1 MTYKNLPKYI
11 YSLALA
17 LTLLTAFGI
26 ANTTQAQNRDW
37 DRNQDQDRW
46 EDRREQRERQ
56 RRDRDYE
63 PNGGYRDNG
72 NYGGYGNNGGRYG
85 GFYTRDEEKGFK
97 DGLRRGQ
104 EDAQSRRIPDPNN
117 SSHYR
122 KGNSDYRNGFRQ
134 GYKRSYFQHAPSRNR
149 W

>member
-1 MTYKNLPKYI
+1 MTYKKLPKYI

-17 LTLLTAFGI
+17 LTLFTAFGI
-26 ANTTQAQNRDW
+26 ANTTHAQSRD
-37 DRNQDQDRW
+37 RDQDRW

-56 RRDRDYE
+56 RHDRDYE

-104 EDAQSRRIPDPNN
+104 EDAQSRRIPDPSN
-117 SSHYR
+117 SKHYR
-122 KGNSDYRNGFRQ
+122 NGNSDYRNGFRQ
-134 GYKRSYFQHAPSRNR
+134 GYKRSYFQYAPARNR